1 MRKVTLADLDS
12 RMGPADVV
20 RPLTDALGATD
31 LALNHYELDP
41 GESFAYGFHA
51 HESQEEVFYVQEGTV
66 TFRTADGDVTV
77 EAGELVRF
85 GPGEYQ
91 RGVNRGD
98 DRVVALALGAP
109 QDAGETDIL
118 RECEDCGGETSQDLS
133 LAEGK
138 SAVVVT
144 CEECGSE
151 TGRYT

>member
-31 LALNHYELDP
+31 VALNYYELDP

-51 HESQEEVFYVQEGTV
+51 HENQEEVFYVQQGTV
-66 TFRTADGDVTV
+66 TFRTADGDVTAA
-77 EAGELVRF
+77 AGEVVRF

-91 RGVNRGD
+91 RGVNRGE

-109 QDAGETDIL
+109 QDAGETEIL
-118 RECEDCGGETSQDLS
+118 RECEDCGVETPQGLS
-133 LAEGK
+133 LAAGK

-151 TGRYT
+151 TDRYT